1 MSLSMIF
8 SNETKRFFVDNFEDK
23 FSTQYFVETALIN
36 EKNIFIT
43 SGLLIP
49 YFSDSIVAN
58 NKNII
63 WFFPT
68 AKNPSE
74 GFKKYFL
81 REILNYKELY
91 KDSTWGLLSK
101 EVIQTKYGVCT
112 NLKLNGKYLNLE
124 KPELLFSDRMT
135 VFLKSINASID
146 NKCLN

>member
-49 YFSDSIVAN
+49 YFSESIVAN
-58 NKNII
+58 KKNII

-68 AKNPSE
+68 AVQPSE
-74 GFKKYFL
+74 KFKKYFY
-81 REILNYKELY
+81 REILNYKDLY

-101 EVIQTKYGVCT
+101 EVIQTNYGVCA
-112 NLKLNGKYLNLE
+112 NLKLNGKYLNLK
-124 KPELLFSDRMT
+124 KPKLLFSDRMT